1 MIRANE
7 NATIA
12 MPINFDLAPLEE
24 ADYKGNLCCNKALR
38 P

>member
-1 MIRANE
+1 MIRMNE

-12 MPINFDLAPLEE
+12 MPINFDLAPLEI
-24 ADYKGNLCCNKALR
+24 AHYKGNLCCNKALR